1 MEKEKWKP
9 FRNVLS
15 KSDRKK
21 FEEMMFDIPRL
32 YISACSYAVQPI
44 RLYPILLSIL
54 FYYYDQLIKSNSQMD
69 QMIIKVE
76 GLHKVK
82 KDSSS
87 QLKLYDF

>member
-54 FYYYDQLIKSNSQMD
+54 FYYYQLIESNLQMD
-69 QMIIKVE
+69 QMIMKVE

-82 KDSSS
+82 KDPSSE
-87 QLKLYDF
+87 LKLYDF